1 MKDFTNSEKIFDAH
15 IHIGQFYNQ
24 YTSPTKLRT
33 FLDSVG
39 INRFAA
45 SSTTICEGKCDKV
58 IEEMSE
64 LQQLCEKRFLPVL
77 WILPQMLNDGG
88 LKLFINSG
96 IQWCCLKIHPQL
108 HPEAWLPDKNE
119 LEMVLSLADKLDVP
133 LLIHTGEREGC
144 YPSLYEKAFANNPN
158 IAFILAH
165 GRPLDEAIEMMKKY
179 PNVWVDT
186 AFMPTDN
193 IKKLCDENLSDRVLW
208 GSDYPIPKYYYP
220 DKDMKDYYLILIQQ
234 LKETI
239 KSEDFEKITYTNF
252 KNLFG

>member
-1 MKDFTNSEKIFDAH
+1 MSKIPLFDVH
-15 IHIGQFYNQ
+15 IHIGQFYNI
-24 YTSPTKLRT
+24 YTTPTELRI

-39 INRFAA
+39 VECIVA
-45 SSTTICEGKCDKV
+45 SSTTICKGDYEKV
-58 IEEMSE
+58 IYEIKE
-64 LQQLCEKRFLPVL
+64 LKVLCGEQVLPVL
-77 WILPQMLNDGG
+77 WILPQILKDGG
-88 LKLFINSG
+88 LEFFLDSG
-96 IQWCCLKIHPQL
+96 IQWRCVKIHPQL

-220 DKDMKDYYLILIQQ
+220 DKDMKEYYLTLIQQ

-239 KSEDFEKITYTNF
+239 KAEDFEKITYTNF
-252 KNLFG
+252 KKLFG